1 MNPTPFSRYRVP
13 VIFALMLLVAILVA
27 FWEPLFSGDY
37 LFSPDSPPFYPKG
50 KQLMVFRSFWGYW
63 NPMMLGVGYRGL
75 PFYPNRIL
83 ALVLP
88 ALVAHVAIYIVDV
101 VLLCLAGVYFL
112 RGLGIRGVAA
122 YVPAL
127 ALGFSGYAFTLISA
141 GHMGIF
147 EMMPYGVFLLACV
160 DRAIRRGSAF
170 HFGMAGLCAGA
181 GLASQPDV
189 MLLFGLLSVVYGA
202 YLFFRTWVSRTVPMM
217 GLLRRSAVG
226 VVIALLAFAAV
237 TPSFFMNFFQSAL
250 PAREA
255 VRGETPEDKWEF
267 ATNWSM
273 PPEEI
278 LELVAPCVYGIQTG
292 DPKGPYW
299 GRLGRTLGW
308 EPGQRGLMNLKQHT
322 LYLGVIPLLFGLY
335 AFAGALRR
343 RRRNG
348 SPEEDAAAPNKA
360 EPSSGVAA
368 GGRADVFFW
377 TGVFLVSVLLAL
389 GRHFPLYRLFYA
401 IPHMSKIRCPVK
413 FIHLTEVSVCIL
425 FGIGLAAFFADL
437 AGGGADGR
445 EGPSDGS
452 DAGGKGVQEAD
463 SRNIRLKKK
472 RSQGQKTGPAR
483 PRLAGGL
490 ALLALVCGVGFL
502 VASMVIPNFAGGLN
516 THWGSLGLGRYAPQ
530 IMKTTTGALTR
541 TAGLFLA
548 GALVFGVCWW
558 KPTASW
564 SAPAAAV
571 FLGVLVFV
579 DVTSLGRRY
588 VNVRDISPFYASNP
602 AAERVLAESEMG
614 RTSYYLSARGKLD
627 VLWRNFAHHLVDM
640 LEPRA
645 DTVPSP
651 EYRRFFQA
659 VGSNPLRLWQIT
671 NTRFVIGQA
680 DKFKNLMS
688 HPAFDVVG
696 HYNVDGK
703 GRVLAAQ
710 PGAPVMLLRYKGS
723 LPRALVYHA
732 WTGVSE
738 EDALKKL
745 AAADWDPA
753 RTVLVTGSTDSRSA
767 DTPTSPATVERYGQ
781 NHVRIAADIAEEGI
795 LLLNDAFDGDWR
807 VTVDGE
813 KAEVLRC
820 NYLLRGVRLSPGKHS
835 VVFTYR
841 PTLIPFCLSVAAWL
855 VMGAWGIA
863 RFLGAMKAT
872 NKDES
877 V

>member
-13 VIFALMLLVAILVA
+13 LVFTLMLLAAILVA
-27 FWEPLFSGDY
+27 FWEPLFSGDH
-37 LFSPDSPPFYPKG
+37 LFSPDSPPFYQKG
-50 KQLMVFRSFWGYW
+50 LRSFVYHSFAGYW
-63 NPMMLGVGYRGL
+63 NPAMLGVGYSGL
-75 PFYPNRIL
+75 PFYPNRLIP
-83 ALVLP
+83 LVLP
-88 ALVAHVAIYIVDV
+88 PLGAHLAIYLVDV
-101 VLLCLAGVYFL
+101 ALLCLAGVYFL
-112 RGLGIRGVAA
+112 RGLGLRGAAA

-141 GHMGIF
+141 GHMGMF
-147 EMMPYGVFLLACV
+147 EMMPYGVFLLGCV
-160 DRAIRRGSAF
+160 DRAVRRGSTF
-170 HFGMAGLCAGA
+170 HFCMAGLCAAA
-181 GLASQPDV
+181 GLAGQPDV
-189 MLLFGLLSVVYGA
+189 MLLFGLLAAVYGM
-202 YLFFRTWVSRTVPMM
+202 YLFLRVWMYGAETKGR
-217 GLLRRSAVG
+217 LLRRVGIGAVA
-226 VVIALLAFAAV
+226 ALLAFAAV
-237 TPSFFMNFFQSAL
+237 SPTFFRGFFGNTLAT
-250 PAREA
+250 RET
-255 VRGETPEDKWEF
+255 VRGKTAEEQWVF

-278 LELVAPCVYGIQTG
+278 LEFFAPCVYGIQTG
-292 DPKGPYW
+292 DPRGPYW
-299 GRLGRTLGW
+299 GRVGRSLGW

-322 LYLGVIPLLFGLY
+322 LYLGVIPLLFGIY
-335 AFAGALRR
+335 AIAGSLRR
-343 RRRNG
+343 RKRTG
-348 SPEEDAAAPNKA
+348 MPGEDAAAPDRV
-360 EPSSGVAA
+360 EPSPGVAA

-377 TGVFLVSVLLAL
+377 TAVFLVTVLLAL
-389 GRHFPLYRLFYA
+389 GRYFPLYRLFYA
-401 IPHMSKIRCPVK
+401 LPHLSKIRCPVK

-437 AGGGADGR
+437 AGGAGGR

-452 DAGGKGVQEAD
+452 EAGAKGVQKTN
-463 SRNIRLKKK
+463 SKNIRLAKK
-472 RSQGQKTGPAR
+472 RSKGQGLGVAR

-490 ALLALVCGVGFL
+490 ALLALLCGVGFL
-502 VASMVIPNFAGGLN
+502 VASMVVPQFAGGLN
-516 THWGSLGLGRYAPQ
+516 AHWGSLGLGRYAPQ
-530 IMKTTTGALTR
+530 IMKTTTGALAR
-541 TAGLFLA
+541 TAGIFLA

-571 FLGVLVFV
+571 LVGALVFV
-579 DVTSLGRRY
+579 DVTSVGKRY

-602 AAERVLAESEMG
+602 AAERMLAEPELG
-614 RTSYYLSARGKLD
+614 RTSYYLSQRGKLD
-627 VLWRNFAHHLVDM
+627 VLWRNFGHHLVDM

-659 VGSNPLRLWQIT
+659 VGNNPLRMWQIT

-680 DKFKNLMS
+680 AKFKNLMS

-696 HYNVDGK
+696 HYNVDGR

-710 PGAPVMLLRYKGS
+710 PGAPVVLLRYKGS

-738 EDALKKL
+738 EEAVEKL
-745 AAADWDPA
+745 AAAEWDPA
-753 RTVLVTGSTDSRSA
+753 RTVLVTGSTDSRTA
-767 DTPTSPATVERYGQ
+767 DKPTSPATVERYGM
-781 NHVRIAADIAEEGI
+781 NGIRIVADIAEEGI
-795 LLLNDAFDGDWR
+795 LLLNDAYDGDWR

-813 KAEVLRC
+813 KTELLRC
-820 NYLLRGVRLSPGKHS
+820 NYLLRGVRLPPGKHS

-841 PTLIPFCLSVAAWL
+841 PMLIPFCLSVGVWL
-855 VMGAWGIA
+855 AMGLWGIA
-863 RFLGAMKAT
+863 RLLGVMRTT